1 VDRTLAVATLSNHW
15 YILDWESFEHNTAFV
30 SSKEHDSFMAGMGQ
44 VFDLEVAAP
53 LTSMTLPR
61 CVSDLWS

>member
-1 VDRTLAVATLSNHW
+1 
-15 YILDWESFEHNTAFV
+15 
-30 SSKEHDSFMAGMGQ
+30 MAGMGQ